1 MDAYLDSIEKEI
13 DYVAEAFK
21 DKKLNTIYIG
31 GGTPTTLEPDQLE
44 RLLSKIENSFNLSF
58 LQEWTV
64 EAGRPDSI
72 TREKLKTIKRHPV
85 TRISINPQTMKDET
99 LELIGRR
106 HTVLQVKDAF
116 LLAREEGFDNINMD
130 IIVGL
135 PQETKEDVE
144 NTLEEIKKLGPDN
157 LTVHSLAIKRAARLN
172 TQKEEYAG
180 MKSVNSE
187 STMELT
193 QDAAEEMGMK
203 PYYLYRQKNM
213 TGNMENVGYAKPGKE
228 GIYNILIMEEMQTI
242 VALGAGAITKA
253 VYPNGRI
260 ERCENVKDIKTYLEK
275 TDEMIERKKRLFAD
289 EKRSD

>member
-72 TREKLKTIKRHPV
+72 TREKLQTIKHHPV
-85 TRISINPQTMKDET
+85 TRISINPQTMKDAT

-106 HTVLQVKDAF
+106 HTVQQVKDAF

-135 PQETKEDVE
+135 PDETKEDVMH
-144 NTLEEIKKLGPDN
+144 TLEEIKALGPDN

-172 TQKEEYAG
+172 TQKEDYAG
-180 MKSVNSE
+180 RKSLNSE

-193 QDAAEEMGMK
+193 QDMAEKMGMK

>member
-1 MDAYLDSIEKEI
+1 MKQFTIPEGMRDLIPEECRIRTKLRNDIEARLDRWGYEEVI
-13 DYVAEAFK
+13 
-21 DKKLNTIYIG
+21 
-31 GGTPTTLEPDQLE
+31 TPT
-44 RLLSKIENSFNLSF
+44 
-58 LQEWTV
+58 V
-64 EAGRPDSI
+64 EFY
-72 TREKLKTIKRHPV
+72 KTY
-85 TRISINPQTMKDET
+85 E
-99 LELIGRR
+99 
-106 HTVLQVKDAF
+106 A
-116 LLAREEGFDNINMD
+116 GFDNINMD

-135 PQETKEDVE
+135 PDETKEDVMH
-144 NTLEEIKKLGPDN
+144 TLEEIKALGPDN

-172 TQKEEYAG
+172 TQKEDYAG
-180 MKSVNSE
+180 RKSLNSE

-193 QDAAEEMGMK
+193 QDMAEKMGMK